1 MYNGSLII
9 YYPSFMRGL
18 TNNTYNNYY
27 NHNYHEHTHLF
38 LAISGCY
45 NGNYWLIVI
54 TIGWFIL

>member
-18 TNNTYNNYY
+18 TNTYNNYY
-27 NHNYHEHTHLF
+27 NHNYNEHTHLF
-38 LAISGCY
+38 LAISGC
-45 NGNYWLIVI
+45 NYWLRVI